1 MPCGGRLSRTSASG
15 QGHTGFRGRQTG
27 QTSARSEARGRHG
40 LVSGHLVVLGQ
51 LVPPLDLATGQAG
64 VPLPGHAVVTGA
76 ALQLLA
82 AATRAPAAIVTL
94 NIIKTALY
102 AAHNMTNNGP
112 DVFEQCVLE
121 VPLLREANNGFLAS
135 VLHLLGRGPQLCL
148 HADCEVTTHNLKLSC
163 LKCGGAGARAV
174 RWRPEPRT
182 DPCSCSQ
189 QQSTLPL
196 LSTSHGQPSRRSLR
210 SFILKT

>member
-40 LVSGHLVVLGQ
+40 LVSGHLVVLCQ

-82 AATRAPAAIVTL
+82 AASRAPAAIVTL

-102 AAHNMTNNGP
+102 AAHNNGP

-121 VPLLREANNGFLAS
+121 VPLLREANHGFLAS

-182 DPCSCSQ
+182 DPCSCSH

-196 LSTSHGQPSRRSLR
+196 LSTSHGQPSRRFGV
-210 SFILKT
+210 SF